1 MKWRLILVGFMSIM
15 FSMASINAQTILI
28 SYKPRQIH
36 FDRLSTPKL
45 WHEQGNFSLMAT
57 SEGLGAQPFS
67 VIYKSPVHYTA
78 FFCKME
84 VNSMNSLGIMIKLH
98 AGDYDNY
105 SGEVRY
111 NHYKPQ

>member
-1 MKWRLILVGFMSIM
+1 MKWRLILPGLIVIM
-15 FSMASINAQTILI
+15 CSMASINAQTVLI

-36 FDRLSTPKL
+36 FEQLSTPKL
-45 WHEQGNFSLMAT
+45 WHEQGNYSLMGA
-57 SEGLGAQPFS
+57 SEGLGTQPFS

-84 VNSMNSLGIMIKLH
+84 VKTMNSLGIMIKVH

>member
-1 MKWRLILVGFMSIM
+1 MKWRLIVAGFMGIM
-15 FSMASINAQTILI
+15 FSMASINAQTMLI

-36 FDRLSTPKL
+36 FEQLSTSKL
-45 WHEQGNFSLMAT
+45 WHEQGNVSLMAT
-57 SEGLGAQPFS
+57 SNGLSAQPFS

-84 VNSMNSLGIMIKLH
+84 VKSMNSLGIMIKVH